1 MQLPALS
8 PRTAALQRPRSS
20 RRPGFTLL
28 ELLLVLGVLV
38 VIGALSWPRM
48 MRYVQE
54 NALKQNVDTVRR
66 ELASTRMHA
75 IESGLTYQFRYEPA
89 GQQFLVLPFERPVV
103 PDAEGPTAPSST
115 SSNSPSASATK
126 VKTVEG
132 RISSDFRFD
141 MPTDTTGQT
150 TGGQRLSD
158 HWLTLLKNGGQ
169 YSQTSWSPPILFR
182 ANGESQ
188 DAQLV
193 IKDKTGN
200 SIMLSVRGLT
210 GAVRVEPL
218 QRPEA
223 RP

>member
-1 MQLPALS
+1 MWIRHPARS
-8 PRTAALQRPRSS
+8 PVTPTPE
-20 RRPGFTLL
+20 RRRGPHPLGFTLL

-75 IESGLTYQFRYEPA
+75 IESGLTYQFRYEPT
-89 GQQFLVLPFERPVV
+89 GQQFLVLPFERPTVS
-103 PDAEGPTAPSST
+103 DSEESGTANST
-115 SSNSPSASATK
+115 NQPATTSK
-126 VKTVEG
+126 AKTVEG
-132 RISSDFRFD
+132 RIAADFRFD
-141 MPTDTTGQT
+141 TPTDTSGQT
-150 TGGQRLSD
+150 AGGQHLGDQWLS
-158 HWLTLLKNGGQ
+158 LLKNGAQ
-169 YSQTSWSPPILFR
+169 YSQTTWSSPILFR
-182 ANGESQ
+182 PNGESQ
-188 DAQLV
+188 DAQLA

-200 SIMLSVRGLT
+200 SITLSVRGLT

-218 QRPEA
+218 QRPET